1 MTFRKSFLLAFAA
14 SLGLLASTAALAWTG
29 PTATPPGSN
38 ATAPLNTSGTGQVKA
53 GGLQLNTGG
62 AAVGLLVGGKVG
74 IGSMAPSGQLTV
86 YGLGQTT
93 PSVSPSG
100 NLGGT
105 LALVDS
111 GGAPGNGGTILFGTT
126 NGTINYGAGIK
137 AVVTGSA
144 VGNIVSS
151 SDLAFLTGVSGNS
164 TLSERMRITSS
175 GAVVI
180 GGTTPYNGGS
190 TLTLESRNPD
200 YWTEIANY
208 NNGSPSGKYGIYA
221 YGSVYA
227 LYGNG
232 PVYGTA
238 FYYLS
243 DERAKKNIE
252 AIASSTALQK
262 ILALEP
268 VTYNWKD
275 ADKATTTQ
283 IGFIAQ
289 QVKKVV
295 PELVLTDAS
304 TTQESVDYARVTPL
318 LVGAAQAQQDRID
331 AMQKEIDALTAE
343 VRALKA
349 GK

>member
-1 MTFRKSFLLAFAA
+1 MDYRKPFVFSFALILGLFAA
-14 SLGLLASTAALAWTG
+14 TGALAWTG
-29 PTATPPGSN
+29 PTASPPGNN
-38 ATAPLNTSGTGQVKA
+38 ATAPLNTSATGQVKT
-53 GGLQLNTGG
+53 GGLELNTGG
-62 AAVGLLVGGKVG
+62 AANGIIVHGNGLFGLNGKSAGAVGTL
-74 IGSMAPSGQLTV
+74 QLT
-86 YGLGQTT
+86 
-93 PSVSPSG
+93 
-100 NLGGT
+100 
-105 LALVDS
+105 S
-111 GGAPGNGGTILFGTT
+111 GGASPISNRLLFGTDGTGWKFSIGKNQGGTISDYLTIQD
-126 NGTINYGAGIK
+126 NGQ
-137 AVVTGSA
+137 
-144 VGNIVSS
+144 
-151 SDLAFLTGVSGNS
+151 
-164 TLSERMRITSS
+164 
-175 GAVVI
+175 VVI
-180 GGTTPYNGGS
+180 GSTVPYAGGAR
-190 TLTLESRNPD
+190 LTLETPNPAQ
-200 YWTEIANY
+200 WTQIVNY
-208 NNGSPSGKYGIYA
+208 NNGSPSGQYGIYV
-221 YGSVYA
+221 YGSTYA
-227 LYGNG
+227 LYANG

-289 QVKKVV
+289 QVKRVV

-331 AMQKEIDALTAE
+331 AMQREIDALTAE